1 MYSCDDIAGSSQAQE
16 SGDQKKDSSWASGVG
31 LQRGLPPAALT
42 WALLSGSQEAL
53 LTHAIKQVSFRHA
66 CGISKY
72 TTSTPLNCMLKGIN
86 GMSHVLQARNIHSC
100 P

>member
-16 SGDQKKDSSWASGVG
+16 GGDQEKDSSWASGVG

-53 LTHAIKQVSFRHA
+53 LTHAIKQVSLQTCLWH
-66 CGISKY
+66 SKVY
-72 TTSTPLNCMLKGIN
+72 N
-86 GMSHVLQARNIHSC
+86 
-100 P
+100 